1 LNECPDVLPSS
12 HASPYISRP
21 RASVASAVS
30 AISLAL
36 SIRTDSA
43 WSDSFARRCWK
54 SFALAW
60 LIAFCSLFIL
70 FFLRAVKEEAHET
83 VEIVVQVE

>member
-1 LNECPDVLPSS
+1 MLPSS

-21 RASVASAVS
+21 RASAASAVS
-30 AISLAL
+30 ATSLAL
-36 SIRTDSA
+36 SMRTDSA
-43 WSDSFARRCWK
+43 WSDSLARRCWK

-70 FFLRAVKEEAHET
+70 FFTGNEAEAHET
-83 VEIVVQVE
+83 TEIVVLVG